1 MLLGHTIQHHGP
13 IWFAQQIVTQSTMVA
28 AAAAVHTIVTMWQLA
43 KLGFIRDG

>member
-1 MLLGHTIQHHGP
+1 LAIPFNTP
-13 IWFAQQIVTQSTMVA
+13 IWFAQQVVTQSTMVA